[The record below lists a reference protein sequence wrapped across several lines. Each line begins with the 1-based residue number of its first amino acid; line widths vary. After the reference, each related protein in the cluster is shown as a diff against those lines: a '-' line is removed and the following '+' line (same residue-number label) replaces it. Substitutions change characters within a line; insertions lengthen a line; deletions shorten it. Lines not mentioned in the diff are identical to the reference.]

1 MKLAWQEIALIIFSM
16 VWAGVVFGQY
26 QYAQMSDCSY
36 TPTDACRAFMH
47 YEPRLILWRGAA
59 IELLA
64 VALFL
69 WFRKR

>member
-1 MKLAWQEIALIIFSM
+1 VKLGWPERLLIIFSM
-16 VWAGVVFGQY
+16 AWLGYVFLEY
-26 QYAQMSDCSY
+26 QLIGANDCSY

-47 YEPRLILWRGAA
+47 YEPRLTLWRGAA
-59 IELLA
+59 VELLA